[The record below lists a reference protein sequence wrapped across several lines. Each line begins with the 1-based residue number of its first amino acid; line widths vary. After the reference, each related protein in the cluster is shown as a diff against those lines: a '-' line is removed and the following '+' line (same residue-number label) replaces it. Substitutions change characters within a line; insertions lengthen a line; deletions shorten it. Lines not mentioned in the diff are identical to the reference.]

1 MAASGTVVPME
12 RFLQCLQRSE
22 LIAAEHL
29 SRVLTELEAQGKLND
44 QPQALAVSLIQRGLL
59 SKFQAQQLLQG
70 KSRGFIIGSKYKML
84 ELLGQGGMGAVYL
97 CEQITL
103 RRLVAVKI
111 LPAAELAKDP
121 ALLERFY
128 REARAVAALTHPNL
142 VRAYDIDREGQ
153 LHFLVMEFIDGINL
167 HDLVAK
173 AGPLNSVQAAHF
185 IAQAAAGLQRA
196 HEAGWVHRD
205 IKPGNLLLDRSGVI
219 KVLDLGLARLRNSQ
233 GDQLTQKYDDQA
245 TMGTADYLSPEQA
258 LHASDVDIRSDLYS
272 LGGTFYFLLAG
283 RAPFF
288 DMPTVPQKL
297 LAHQMKEPTSL
308 LELRPDMPRELN
320 AVIKKLMRKQ
330 PDDRFQTPA
339 ELIEALKPWTRQT
352 LELPP
357 AEVMPK
363 WPPIVRQLLGNR
375 SEVSG
380 PASATLTP
388 TVTEAGSP
396 TSPISVTPLLPK
408 RGSSGSVSRSSLSRS
423 NSGSGIRQPPSA
435 ASAPATRPG
444 SSPGGPSKLAAP
456 GSGVKKGEPR
466 RRSLPRWALASVLGL
481 VLVACVVAVVQ
492 MLSGGKPKGL
502 AAVPQKNLPAK
513 ADSLSGS
520 NSGTL
525 GGASPAHA
533 GSLPATGRAAK
544 AIPNSA
550 RDPLYVVDDSTSPPT
565 GAERIFPSI
574 SAALD
579 VATPG
584 TRIVVLPEVVRE
596 SLVLEDGRRGMRV
609 TIEAGPTRD
618 GLPVRWKPSP
628 VPDRTAL
635 LTIAN
640 VDGLVIRGFRFDGN
654 DDAVEDIVHL
664 TGRCPGVR
672 FEQCSFTQYK
682 KRAFVMT
689 DAIGAENDPIFLR
702 QARFETGQKN
712 QRQAALHLVSTRP
725 DVGNQHVL
733 VENCRFEGYFRAVL
747 HLQGSNMHVRVEKS
761 RFFTPPPPLREP
773 KREHQPSDVVLIEDA
788 PKIRLSVT
796 NNTFLRYATGIH
808 LPQTTLPDPGSEI
821 IFRNNLI
828 LAMNAAVSVGPS
840 GQDLPK
846 DQAASL
852 FPRFEGNLCR
862 PTTCQGGVSSLK
874 PTAATDI
881 ERLSDGVDDDRTFLR
896 YSPASPLM
904 RRGAGGGP
912 VGAPPE

>member
-22 LIAAEHL
+22 LIPAEYL
-29 SRVLTELEAQGKLND
+29 SRVLSELEAQGKLND
-44 QPQALAVSLIQRGLL
+44 QPQALAVALIQRGLL

-70 KSRGFIIGSKYKML
+70 KARGFVIGSKYKML

-111 LPAAELAKDP
+111 LPAAELSKDP

-128 REARAVAALTHPNL
+128 REARAVAALSHPNL

-173 AGPLNSVQAAHF
+173 AGPLGCVQAAHF

-205 IKPGNLLLDRSGVI
+205 VKPGNLLLDRSGVV
-219 KVLDLGLARLRNSQ
+219 KVLDLGLARLRNNQ

-308 LELRPDMPRELN
+308 LELRPDLPRDLN

-339 ELIEALKPWTRQT
+339 ELIAALRPWTSQP

-357 AEVMPK
+357 ADVMPK
-363 WPPIVRQLLGNR
+363 WTPIVRQLLGSR
-375 SEVSG
+375 GEASG

-396 TSPISVTPLLPK
+396 TSPISVTPQVPK
-408 RGSSGSVSRSSLSRS
+408 RGSSGSISRSNLSRS
-423 NSGSGIRQPPSA
+423 GSSGIRHAESV
-435 ASAPATRPG
+435 SVAPETRPG
-444 SSPGGPSKLAAP
+444 SMPGDKASKSGP
-456 GSGVKKGEPR
+456 GSGKGKSKR
-466 RRSLPRWALASVLGL
+466 RRRRLPLWAVASVLGA
-481 VLVACVVAVVQ
+481 VLVACVVVVA
-492 MLSGGKPKGL
+492 LVVTSSKPKGL
-502 AAVPQKNLPAK
+502 AAVPQKIVPAK
-513 ADSLSGS
+513 VDSLSGG
-520 NSGTL
+520 NSSLL
-525 GGASPAHA
+525 GGGSPANS
-533 GSLPATGRAAK
+533 GSLPPTGAAAK
-544 AIPNSA
+544 ASPSSDRA
-550 RDPLYVVDDSTSPPT
+550 PLYVVDDSTSPPSD
-565 GAERIFPSI
+565 AERVFPSI
-574 SAALD
+574 SAALEA
-579 VATPG
+579 ATPG

-628 VPDRTAL
+628 VPGRTAL

-654 DDAVEDIVHL
+654 DDAVDDMVHL
-664 TGRCPGVR
+664 SGRCPGVR

-682 KRAFVMT
+682 KRAIVIT
-689 DAIGAENDPIFLR
+689 DAIGAENDPITFR

-725 DVGNQHVL
+725 DVGNQHIL

-747 HLQGSNMHVRVEKS
+747 HLHGSSLHVRVEKC

-788 PKIRLSVT
+788 PKVRLSVT

-808 LPQTTLPDPGSEI
+808 LPQTTLPDPGSDI

-828 LAMNAAVSVGPS
+828 LAMNAAVAVGPS
-840 GQDLPK
+840 GQDLQK

-862 PTTCQGGVSSLK
+862 PTTCQGGVPSLK
-874 PTAATDI
+874 PAAGMDI